1 MPMTKRNLPL
11 AGFKILDLSRILAG
25 PWCTQ
30 LFGDLGAEVLKIES
44 PKGDGTRQWGPPF
57 FDGKSAYYL
66 SANRNKKSRVLDFR
80 NPGDL
85 AVLKGLLQ
93 SADVLIE
100 NFRAGTLDKF
110 GLDGASALKLNPQLI
125 YCSIHGFE
133 QHSEWGAKPGFDALI
148 QAMSGLMSITGT
160 EEGEPVKVGVAISD
174 ILAGLYAGNAILAAL
189 LERQHSG
196 RGQLIE
202 IPLFDTQ
209 VTCLANVV
217 SNFLTS
223 REVPKALGSAHPN
236 IVPYQCFATRTQPV
250 MIAVGTDK
258 QFASLC
264 QVMAVDWHQQ
274 DDYRTNP
281 RRVENRHRLVPLIQ
295 ASMLTRTRDEW
306 LAIFSAGDFP
316 HGPVNDLGD
325 LYDHPY
331 TKESGLSLTLDDGR
345 TPAVRNPIRFSR
357 TPLDRYESPP
367 ELNEHPD
374 AKFD

>member
-1 MPMTKRNLPL
+1 MTKRNLPL

-44 PKGDGTRQWGPPF
+44 PEGDGTRQWGPPF

-66 SANRNKKSRVLDFR
+66 SANRNKKSRVLDFK

-100 NFRAGTLDKF
+100 NFRAGTLDKY

-133 QHSEWGAKPGFDALI
+133 QHSDWGAKPGFDALI
-148 QAMSGLMSITGT
+148 QAMSGLMSVTGT

-264 QVMAVDWHQQ
+264 QVMSVDWHQQ

-331 TKESGLSLTLDDGR
+331 TKESGLFLTLDDGR

-374 AKFD
+374 AEFD

>member
-11 AGFKILDLSRILAG
+11 AGFKILDLSHILAG

-44 PKGDGTRQWGPPF
+44 PEGDGTRQWGPPF

-306 LAIFSAGDFP
+306 LVIFSAGDFP

-331 TKESGLSLTLDDGR
+331 TKESGLFLTLDDGR

>member
-1 MPMTKRNLPL
+1 MTKHNLPL

-30 LFGDLGAEVLKIES
+30 LFGDLGAEVIKIES
-44 PKGDGTRQWGPPF
+44 PEGDGTRQWGPPF
-57 FDGKSAYYL
+57 FDGMSAYYL
-66 SANRNKKSRVLDFR
+66 SANRNKKSRVLDFK

-133 QHSEWGAKPGFDALI
+133 QCGDWGAKPGFDALI

-223 REVPKALGSAHPN
+223 R
-236 IVPYQCFATRTQPV
+236 
-250 MIAVGTDK
+250 
-258 QFASLC
+258 
-264 QVMAVDWHQQ
+264 
-274 DDYRTNP
+274 
-281 RRVENRHRLVPLIQ
+281 
-295 ASMLTRTRDEW
+295 
-306 LAIFSAGDFP
+306 
-316 HGPVNDLGD
+316 
-325 LYDHPY
+325 
-331 TKESGLSLTLDDGR
+331 
-345 TPAVRNPIRFSR
+345 
-357 TPLDRYESPP
+357 
-367 ELNEHPD
+367 
-374 AKFD
+374 

>member
-1 MPMTKRNLPL
+1 
-11 AGFKILDLSRILAG
+11 
-25 PWCTQ
+25 
-30 LFGDLGAEVLKIES
+30 
-44 PKGDGTRQWGPPF
+44 
-57 FDGKSAYYL
+57 
-66 SANRNKKSRVLDFR
+66 
-80 NPGDL
+80 
-85 AVLKGLLQ
+85 
-93 SADVLIE
+93 
-100 NFRAGTLDKF
+100 
-110 GLDGASALKLNPQLI
+110 
-125 YCSIHGFE
+125 
-133 QHSEWGAKPGFDALI
+133 
-148 QAMSGLMSITGT
+148 
-160 EEGEPVKVGVAISD
+160 
-174 ILAGLYAGNAILAAL
+174 
-189 LERQHSG
+189 QHSG

-236 IVPYQCFATRTQPV
+236 IVPYQCFATLSQPV

-295 ASMLTRTRDEW
+295 ALMLTRTRDEW

-331 TKESGLSLTLDDGR
+331 TKESGLFLTLDDGR

-367 ELNEHPD
+367 ELNGHPD

>member
-44 PKGDGTRQWGPPF
+44 PEGDGTRQWGPPF

-331 TKESGLSLTLDDGR
+331 TKESGLFLTLDDGR

>member
-1 MPMTKRNLPL
+1 MNKHNLPL
-11 AGFKILDLSRILAG
+11 AGLKILDLSRILAG

-30 LFGDLGAEVLKIES
+30 LFGDLGAEVIKIES
-44 PKGDGTRQWGPPF
+44 PEGDGTRQWGPPF

-66 SANRNKKSRVLDFR
+66 STNRNKKSRVLDFK

-85 AVLKGLLQ
+85 VTLRGLVR

-100 NFRAGTLDKF
+100 NFRTGTLTKF
-110 GLDGASALKLNPQLI
+110 GLDGEAALELNPQLI
-125 YCSIHGFE
+125 YCSFHGFE
-133 QHSEWGAKPGFDALI
+133 QNSDWGTKPGFDALI

-160 EEGEPVKVGVAISD
+160 ANGEPVKVGVAISD
-174 ILAGLYAGNAILAAL
+174 ILAGLYASNGILAAL
-189 LERQHSG
+189 LERQRSG
-196 RGQLIE
+196 QGQLIE

-209 VTCLANVV
+209 VACLANVV

-236 IVPYQCFATRTQPV
+236 IVPYQCFSTLTQPV
-250 MIAVGTDK
+250 MVAVGTDK

-264 QVMAVDWHQQ
+264 QVMATDWHEQ

-295 ASMLTRTRDEW
+295 ELMLTRARDDW
-306 LAIFSAGDFP
+306 LEIFAIGDFP
-316 HGPVNDLGD
+316 YGPVNDLGD
-325 LYDHPY
+325 LFDHPY
-331 TKESGLSLTLDDGR
+331 ARESGLFVTLDDAL
-345 TPAVRNPIRFSR
+345 TPGVRNPIRFSR

-367 ELNEHPD
+367 ELDEHPD